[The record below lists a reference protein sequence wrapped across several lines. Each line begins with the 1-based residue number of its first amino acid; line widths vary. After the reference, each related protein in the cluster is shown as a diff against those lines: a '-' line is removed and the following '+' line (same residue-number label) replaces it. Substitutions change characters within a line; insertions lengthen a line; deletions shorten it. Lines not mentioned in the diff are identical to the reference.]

1 MKKTILHIIL
11 IIITAATFGQEKDT
25 AYIDELIDKARNN
38 TLIDPDLAMNLLEES
53 YALSD
58 KFQYSKGLGE
68 SLNLRG
74 FVYFNRGLND
84 FALRS
89 FTAAIPY
96 YQEIN
101 DSIGLGKVYN
111 NLGVVSYS
119 IQKYPEALYFFN
131 QSLYI
136 QQKTENWINTIDIY
150 NNVGGLYERLKQ
162 YDKAIRIHRKAI
174 ELSHIHNYPLGYSS
188 ALNNIGVVY
197 ENTNLIDSAI
207 YYYSAAIESGPDFP
221 DIQLALIHSNLARC
235 YLQTGQLEL
244 SKMELDTALIHA
256 EKIQSGTHM
265 ANIYELYAE
274 YFEKKGDMENAYLY
288 IKKYKDLKI
297 TLDEQNATGEFADFL
312 FGEQQKQ
319 WDKEKDLMNAQIKLQ
334 KRYQLVLII
343 LIGISLLVFLLFFI
357 NIRNRNALLKNRH
370 KIAQMEARSVKEE
383 MKNKERIA
391 QLEKENLESEIKYKE
406 RQLTSLTL
414 HLVTKNETL
423 QEISKNMDQLS
434 EEQGEL
440 KNSKSA
446 RKIRSIIRM
455 NSDDESIW
463 SSFFYHFEQVY
474 PGFFKALKKTHPKLT
489 SGEEKLCAYIV
500 TNLNNKEIAHIFGI
514 SEASIKVKK
523 NRLAKKL
530 EIENAADLNTY
541 LRSFIPEKA

>member
-1 MKKTILHIIL
+1 MRKTLTYVILL
-11 IIITAATFGQEKDT
+11 FAATLGRGQEKDT
-25 AYIDELIDKARNN
+25 AYINELISEARQN
-38 TLIDPDLAMNLLEES
+38 TLVDPDYAMSLLDES
-53 YALSD
+53 YVLSD
-58 KFQYSKGLGE
+58 KLQYSKGLGE

-74 FVYFNRGLND
+74 FVYFNRGLSD

-89 FTAAIPY
+89 FTSAIPY
-96 YQEIN
+96 FQDIN

-136 QQKTENWINTIDIY
+136 QQKTENWQNIIDIY

-162 YDKAIRIHRKAI
+162 YEKAIKIHRKAI
-174 ELSHIHNYPLGYSS
+174 SLSKDHNYTLGYSS

-197 ENTNLIDSAI
+197 ENTGNTDSAI
-207 YYYSAAIESGPDFP
+207 HYYSAAIESGSNFP

-235 YLQTGQLEL
+235 YLNTGNSERC
-244 SKMELDTALIHA
+244 KNELDTALLHA
-256 EKIQSGTHM
+256 EKIQSGTHL
-265 ANIYELYAE
+265 ASIYELYAD
-274 YFEKKGDMENAYLY
+274 YFEQQGDTKNAYLY
-288 IKKYKDLKI
+288 LKKYKDLKVS
-297 TLDEQNATGEFADFL
+297 LDEQNATGEFADFL
-312 FGEQQKQ
+312 FSVEQKQ
-319 WDKEKDLMNAQIKLQ
+319 WDKDKELMNAQIKLQ
-334 KRYQLVLII
+334 KRYQLLLII
-343 LIGISLLVFLLFFI
+343 LIGISLLVFLLLFI
-357 NIRNRNALLKNRH
+357 SIRNRNALLKNRQELAETE
-370 KIAQMEARSVKEE
+370 AQRVMEE
-383 MKNKERIA
+383 MANRERIS
-391 QLEKENLESEIKYKE
+391 QLEKEKLESELHHKE

-434 EEQGEL
+434 EEASEL
-440 KNSKSA
+440 KNSSSA
-446 RKIRSIIRM
+446 KKIRSIIRM

-474 PGFFKALKKTHPKLT
+474 PGFFKTLKNKHPKLT

-523 NRLAKKL
+523 NRLAKKI
-530 EIENAADLNTY
+530 EIDNAADLNTY
-541 LRSFIPEKA
+541 LRSFIPEE